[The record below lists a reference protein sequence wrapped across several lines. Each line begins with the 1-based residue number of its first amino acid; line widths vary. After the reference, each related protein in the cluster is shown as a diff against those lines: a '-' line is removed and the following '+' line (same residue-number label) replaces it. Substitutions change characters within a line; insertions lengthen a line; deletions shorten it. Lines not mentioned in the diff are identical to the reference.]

1 MSRHQ
6 AAKNWR
12 GSDIIDKLGK
22 KGIIIKSLSWR
33 GVAEEAPLAYK
44 DVDMVV
50 SDAHNAGLSKKVA
63 RLLPVI
69 CVKG

>member
-1 MSRHQ
+1 MPRR
-6 AAKNWR
+6 KPRR
-12 GSDIIDKLGK
+12 GFRQGQEEAEGRGEKLGK

-33 GVAEEAPLAYK
+33 GIAYK
-44 DVDMVV
+44 HVDTVV